1 MRMTLAALLLLSGCT
16 TATTPVATDPA
27 AIHRALDDFHK
38 AASEADEDRYFSHFT
53 DDAVFMGTDA
63 TERWDVP
70 TFRAY
75 AHPFFV
81 EDKGWTF
88 TPRDRNVMSHGD
100 VAWFDEMLDS
110 ESYGECR
117 GTGVLRREGG
127 TWKISQYNL
136 TIPIPNSLAREF
148 VRQIRDSAKP

>member
-1 MRMTLAALLLLSGCT
+1 MRMTLAALLIFAGCT
-16 TATTPVATDPA
+16 TTTPVAIDPA
-27 AIHRALDDFHK
+27 PINRVLDDFHK

-53 DDAVFMGTDA
+53 ADAVFMGTDA

-88 TPRDRNVMSHGD
+88 TPRSRNVMTHGD
-100 VAWFDEMLDS
+100 VAWFDEVLDS
-110 ESYGECR
+110 ASYGECR

-127 TWKISQYNL
+127 KWRIAQYNL
-136 TIPIPNSLAREF
+136 TIPMPNALATEF
-148 VRQIRDSAKP
+148 VQKIRDHAKP